1 MEYIVMLSENLV
13 TMLKE
18 KVIETKLRNFLDI
31 VEPEER

>member
-1 MEYIVMLSENLV
+1 MLSKNLV